1 MAAAAPGTLESR
13 RAGRL
18 PVGRALLLG
27 GLTAGVL
34 DLLDA
39 LVFFGLRGAAP
50 SRILQSIAA
59 GVLGRA
65 SYQGG
70 TGSAALGLVLHF
82 VIALLIVATY
92 FGVVRALPILNRR
105 PFLAGPLF
113 GLAAYFVMNY
123 IVVPMSAIG
132 SGPHPGGAVL
142 VNGLLIHAFGV
153 GLPAALFAKAAF
165 TGR

>member
-1 MAAAAPGTLESR
+1 MVSGLPGTPGSYAPGR
-13 RAGRL
+13 RAA
-18 PVGRALLLG
+18 GRALLLAA
-27 GLTAGVL
+27 LTAGVL

-39 LVFFGLRGAAP
+39 LVFFGLRRVAP

-70 TGSAALGLVLHF
+70 TGAAALGLVLHF

-92 FGVVRALPILNRR
+92 FALVRVLPILNRR

-123 IVVPMSAIG
+123 VVIPRSAIG
-132 SGPHPGGAVL
+132 PGAHPVGAVL

-153 GLPAALFAKAAF
+153 GLPAALFARAAF
-165 TGR
+165 TNR

>member
-1 MAAAAPGTLESR
+1 MSAS
-13 RAGRL
+13 
-18 PVGRALLLG
+18 RALVRG

-39 LVFFGLRGAAP
+39 FVFFGLRGVVP
-50 SRILQSIAA
+50 LRILQSIAA

-70 TGSAALGLVLHF
+70 ARSAALGFVLHF

-92 FGVVRALPILNRR
+92 FAAARALAMLNRR
-105 PFLAGPLF
+105 PFLCGPLF
-113 GLAAYFVMNY
+113 GLAASFVMNY
-123 IVVPMSAIG
+123 VVVPLSAIG
-132 SGPHPGGAVL
+132 PSPHATGAVL

-153 GLPAALFAKAAF
+153 GLPAALFARAAF